1 MFFRPKV
8 STLVQELKDLDR
20 EEGANVET
28 VRHAL
33 AKLEELCLQRA
44 HALSTIDED
53 GLPALSKSLF
63 SEDMTVRQAAAGC
76 LQNIALHDG
85 CDRAMVRLGVILPAL
100 AGCLS
105 APDEPLIER
114 AAGALAN
121 LTCEPAHVEQIVR
134 SGAVPRLLGGLALD
148 RPAVTQTA
156 CSRALANLSLAVD
169 GACIGGS
176 GSVAG
181 ESIGGRCGGG
191 WIGVASDARRRVLAE
206 LLDGCQALCE
216 LFADAADAIPP
227 SKATAGASAHSN
239 SSTSVERGAFAEG
252 AGGAVVGEETRCLQ
266 YVAQIV
272 RNISP
277 GSEVR
282 LGKAGVIPT
291 LLQCLSASEPTRA
304 AASAALA
311 ILAAAEPNR
320 TRLLKA
326 GAVLPLLGAL
336 RNANGARRESALVAH
351 CLGDS
356 ESRTRTPPPLPLLRI
371 SSASSSPVP
380 CPPVA
385 QALSRI
391 CSAVRRP
398 RRRRPRSPCSMQGA
412 STSSW
417 TACRNPAPAD
427 ATAPL
432 PTTAA
437 HALHPQ
443 PPPLPTAR
451 SLDRG
456 SAN

>member
-1 MFFRPKV
+1 MRGCEAKKKRPASAV
-8 STLVQELKDLDR
+8 KDL
-20 EEGANVET
+20 
-28 VRHAL
+28 
-33 AKLEELCLQRA
+33 
-44 HALSTIDED
+44 S
-53 GLPALSKSLF
+53 
-63 SEDMTVRQAAAGC
+63 
-76 LQNIALHDG
+76 
-85 CDRAMVRLGVILPAL
+85 
-100 AGCLS
+100 
-105 APDEPLIER
+105 
-114 AAGALAN
+114 
-121 LTCEPAHVEQIVR
+121 
-134 SGAVPRLLGGLALD
+134 VP
-148 RPAVTQTA
+148 
-156 CSRALANLSLAVD
+156 
-169 GACIGGS
+169 
-176 GSVAG
+176 
-181 ESIGGRCGGG
+181 
-191 WIGVASDARRRVLAE
+191 
-206 LLDGCQALCE
+206 
-216 LFADAADAIPP
+216 FADAADAIPP

-311 ILAAAEPNR
+311 LLAAAAPNR
-320 TRLLKA
+320 SPAAGSACRRRPAKRQRGATRVRA
-326 GAVLPLLGAL
+326 GCTLP
-336 RNANGARRESALVAH
+336 RRFRVSDA
-351 CLGDS
+351 DS
-356 ESRTRTPPPLPLLRI
+356 SPLPLLRI
-371 SSASSSPVP
+371 SSASSSPAP

-398 RRRRPRSPCSMQGA
+398 RRRRPRSPCSMPGA

-417 TACRNPAPAD
+417 TACRTPAPAD